1 MAGADQVLKPLCPDL
16 SLRLSMFLGFPR
28 FPSSAWLPLQATF
41 WKWTQISPIF
51 RIMRLELRALAALWG

>member
-1 MAGADQVLKPLCPDL
+1 MAGADQVLKPVSRPV
-16 SLRLSMFLGFPR
+16 SEAMFLGFPR